1 MGVALKMPM
10 DFTLGLA
17 KGFRN
22 APKLYGDDTVR
33 EADKI
38 TGVRSGLKTAGKVR
52 GLMNIRFHFSRWI
65 KLEGQESS

>member
-52 GLMNIRFHFSRWI
+52 GLMNIRFYF
-65 KLEGQESS
+65 